1 MRTLLPSVQPNSLS
15 PCRNVATYRCPAGW
29 FSDKWMST
37 PIRRTRSRCCARNTA
52 GHSTTLPSPAM
63 NSRRLI
69 SALQRFAGKPIAI
82 RDALEPVLMAPFGQL
97 CCKSRFCAD
106 ADAPVDGEGERRKF
120 VAALGGAAVGSPVLS
135 APAGAVCLISQ
146 ACPTFCV
153 PQCNGNARGYC
164 GRDQRFRPLRREVRW
179 MRENI
184 TDKRNERADR
194 CLAADTVSRPIHLEE
209 KSNSEDRA

>member
-1 MRTLLPSVQPNSLS
+1 MMRRRDFITLLGGAATWT
-15 PCRNVATYRCPAGW
+15 VA
-29 FSDKWMST
+29 
-37 PIRRTRSRCCARNTA
+37 ARA
-52 GHSTTLPSPAM
+52 QQPAM
-63 NSRRLI
+63 PVIGFLSTRARDESAPLVEAFRRGL
-69 SALQRFAGKPIAI
+69 
-82 RDALEPVLMAPFGQL
+82 
-97 CCKSRFCAD
+97 
-106 ADAPVDGEGERRKF
+106 GET
-120 VAALGGAAVGSPVLS
+120 ALGGATVGSPVLS

-209 KSNSEDRA
+209 ESNSEDRASGSANRSVEHMLDTECNENVAPRHDEKAGEPGSSKFFSSRTQKPARVRIIECEPT